1 MPRRLKLAYYCLCTW
16 ILMFSCRSADWLF
29 RPPPYCDVKIRL
41 IFADHKAILHDILWF
56 PMQPYILTYVM
67 ICFGPCNL
75 CKRIM
80 HNTTFCTC
88 MHGLRWT
95 GTRNMVKLVIEK
107 PGYFPRIS
115 FIFMYIFASR
125 ILDHHIDFDNITYFG
140 ALLGIVLTFI
150 VIIIVYLNKYKLGLN
165 LLGESKL
172 FKVP

>member
-107 PGYFPRIS
+107 PGYFS
-115 FIFMYIFASR
+115 FSLSAYFFHFHVYICKSNTRSSYWFWQHY
-125 ILDHHIDFDNITYFG
+125 ILWSVIRHRFDIYRYYYSI
-140 ALLGIVLTFI
+140 L
-150 VIIIVYLNKYKLGLN
+150 
-165 LLGESKL
+165 E
-172 FKVP
+172 